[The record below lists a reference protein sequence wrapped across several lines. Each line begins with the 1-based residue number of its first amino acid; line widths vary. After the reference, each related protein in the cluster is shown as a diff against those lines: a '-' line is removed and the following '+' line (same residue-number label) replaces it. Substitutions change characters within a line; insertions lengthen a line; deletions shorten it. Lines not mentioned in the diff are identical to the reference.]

1 MGRRPGSTLRTT
13 LKNGA
18 QQSAKHNEAR
28 LRREITGGNS
38 PRGLCT
44 GIVWPRPARLQ
55 GAALPSYVD
64 RPRFAARREFAKVSI
79 KGLNAKEKAAY
90 LLGLAVIRQLESEAP
105 DPDAGG
111 WLNAVMRWAELWL
124 TDDELA
130 IISQETGLI
139 FDEELAEI
147 LNADAQALP
156 PPFNDNGD
164 DIPF

>member
-1 MGRRPGSTLRTT
+1 
-13 LKNGA
+13 
-18 QQSAKHNEAR
+18 
-28 LRREITGGNS
+28 
-38 PRGLCT
+38 
-44 GIVWPRPARLQ
+44 LQ
-55 GAALPSYVD
+55 GAALPPYVD

-147 LNADAQALP
+147 LKADAQALP